1 MLGGSPTESGEAR
14 HVYNRGIRM
23 GNLALSIQ
31 AGIAMIVSVQIGKY
45 SILLYSVERF
55 TTKYVY
61 LSAEA
66 ILSISFLFTV
76 LAASTQWTWACTMT
90 LPWAIVGKCV
100 QNSSQRATSMA
111 IMNLSQCIPEIVA
124 ALFGSGIVFLT
135 NSPTLV
141 IVSGISAF
149 IGFVLIILFDVGFHE
164 KEPQHTNHYR
174 YEPLRHFIKIVYFAN
189 ICLEKSSLKTK
200 QVNGLVVCA
209 MHLNSSVL
217 KHSIIGKGSLRS
229 RCFIKVFL
237 DFS

>member
-1 MLGGSPTESGEAR
+1 MGRSAVLGGSPTESGEAR

-66 ILSISFLFTV
+66 ILSISLLFTV
-76 LAASTQWTWACTMT
+76 LAASTHNLTLAIVLLSVSGWTWACTMT
-90 LPWAIVGKCV
+90 LPWSIVGKCV

-124 ALFGSGIVFLT
+124 ALVGSGIVFLT

-141 IVSGISAF
+141 IVSGGISAF
-149 IGFVLIILFDVGFHE
+149 IGFVLIILFDVGSHE
-164 KEPQHTNHYR
+164 KE
-174 YEPLRHFIKIVYFAN
+174 YEQFAP
-189 ICLEKSSLKTK
+189 I
-200 QVNGLVVCA
+200 
-209 MHLNSSVL
+209 
-217 KHSIIGKGSLRS
+217 SI
-229 RCFIKVFL
+229 
-237 DFS
+237 